1 MTEEDLD
8 SFEADYRGSEEETS
22 ELLQMYTRFKGNM
35 DMVRTVD
42 LLCLNATA
50 EVTDV
55 CICYVHYAPPLH

>member
-8 SFEADYRGSEEETS
+8 SFQADYRGSEEEAS

-35 DMVRTVD
+35 AMVCTVD
-42 LLCLNATA
+42 LLRLNAIA

-55 CICYVHYAPPLH
+55 CI

>member
-35 DMVRTVD
+35 DMVCTVD
-42 LLCLNATA
+42 LLRLNVIA

-55 CICYVHYAPPLH
+55 CT